1 MALGGVL
8 RTLPV
13 LLALLGALLPGPG
26 EAQTFVSPS
35 KAMLPRGGSLQINCS
50 SSCDQK
56 ATVGLETPLTKR
68 LVTRGDNWIV
78 YELSNVGRDSKPI
91 CFSNCN
97 NNQSSV
103 GASLTVYWYPDKVEL
118 APLPSWQP
126 VGEKLTLSCQ
136 VFGGAPRNHLSAVL
150 LRGDE
155 VLSSQQMDGEP
166 TKVTATLL
174 VGRSDHRV
182 NFSCRSEL
190 DLRTQ
195 GLGLFKNTSAPY
207 QLQTFVLPSTLPKLV
222 TPGLLETGTEGT
234 VECSLDGLFPV
245 LEAQIH
251 LALGDQ
257 RLNPKIT
264 YKNESLLAKAFVKAN
279 AEEKGSQQLTCA
291 VILGNQSRQIS
302 QRVTIYSFPEPNLT
316 LSKAEVSE
324 GTEVLVHCKAH
335 PGAVVMLSGAPAGPL
350 GWWAQFLLNA
360 SAEDNRRIFSCHAT
374 MKVDGQMLN
383 KTQTQELHVL
393 YGPRLDKTDC
403 PGNWTWE
410 EGSQQTLR
418 CQAQGN
424 PSPQLNCSRK
434 GDGILLPIGNLSY
447 ITRNLMGTYICRAV
461 STRGEITREV
471 FIKVLYSD
479 HQTSVVI
486 ILVTAIIVLGTVGI
500 TAYLYNRQRKIKK
513 YKLQEAQKV
522 ASMKL
527 NTQATP
533 P

>member
-13 LLALLGALLPGPG
+13 LLALLGTLLPGPG

-35 KAMLPRGGSLQINCS
+35 KAILPRGGSLQINCS

-56 ATVGLETPLTKR
+56 ATMGLETPLTKR
-68 LVTRGDNWIV
+68 LVAHGDNWIV
-78 YELSNVGRDSKPI
+78 YELNDVGMDSKPI

-136 VFGGAPRNHLSAVL
+136 VSGGAPRDYLSAVL

-155 VLSSQQMDGEP
+155 VLSRQQVDREP
-166 TKVTATLL
+166 TKVMATLL

-195 GLGLFKNTSAPY
+195 GLGLLKNTSAPH
-207 QLQTFVLPSTLPKLV
+207 QLQTF
-222 TPGLLETGTEGT
+222 G
-234 VECSLDGLFPV
+234 
-245 LEAQIH
+245 
-251 LALGDQ
+251 
-257 RLNPKIT
+257 
-264 YKNESLLAKAFVKAN
+264 
-279 AEEKGSQQLTCA
+279 
-291 VILGNQSRQIS
+291 
-302 QRVTIYSFPEPNLT
+302 FPEPNLT

-324 GTEVLVHCKAH
+324 GTEVMVHCEAH
-335 PGAVVMLSGAPAGPL
+335 PGAVVTLSGAPAEPL

-360 SAEDNRRIFSCHAT
+360 SAEDNRRTFSCHAT

-383 KTQTQELHVL
+383 KTQTRELRVL
-393 YGPRLDKTDC
+393 YGPRMDETDC

-418 CQAQGN
+418 CQAWGN

-434 GDGILLPIGNLSY
+434 GDGVLLPIGNLSY
-447 ITRNLMGTYICRAV
+447 ITRNLTGTYICRAV
-461 STRGEITREV
+461 STRGEVTREV

-486 ILVTAIIVLGTVGI
+486 ILVTAMIVLVAMGI
-500 TAYLYNRQRKIKK
+500 AAFLYNRQRKIKK
-513 YKLQEAQKV
+513 YKLPKAQKV